1 MQNEIHRIR
10 DRMSEIQQE
19 VRGWLR
25 GWGPPLNKSR
35 AHELIAEVQGM
46 LKNIISSSESS
57 PCSRLKVSLTHS
69 HIPDYPEKEI

>member
-1 MQNEIHRIR
+1 MQNEIHRVR

-25 GWGPPLNKSR
+25 GWGPPLNKAR

-46 LKNIISSSESS
+46 MKNISSSESS
-57 PCSRLKVSLTHS
+57 ARTSVKVSLTHS
-69 HIPDYPEKEI
+69 HIPDYKEREK

>member
-1 MQNEIHRIR
+1 MQNEIRHIQ

-25 GWGPPLNKSR
+25 GWGPPLNKAR
-35 AHELIAEVQGM
+35 AHELVAEVQGM

-57 PCSRLKVSLTHS
+57 AYSSLKVSLTHS
-69 HIPDYPEKEI
+69 HIPDYQEKEI